1 VKAKTAKQS
10 KFARAFESLFRRTH
24 VKTVKFKCYQE
35 DKLFNQDMQSLEAMY
50 RQSRQEQIEQGGV
63 DLSKVEQ
70 DEDVNTDEELV
81 LNNKKMVLS
90 ELRASVD
97 QFVAQGRK
105 KTNDCE
111 AKVLKARQELVRN
124 YRNVVVLTG
133 AGGEAWE

>member
-1 VKAKTAKQS
+1 
-10 KFARAFESLFRRTH
+10 
-24 VKTVKFKCYQE
+24 
-35 DKLFNQDMQSLEAMY
+35 MQSLEAMY